1 MPENTPR
8 PSILLEGIDKS
19 FGPVAANRGADLS
32 VTTGEIHALVGENGA
47 GKSTLMRILSGMYA
61 ADAGTMEV
69 NGRDVSGWTTAAAIA
84 AGVGMVHQH
93 FMLVPTLTVAENVV
107 LGCELTRGVV
117 LDRVAAEDAVRA
129 LSVRTGLNVP
139 PDRLVA
145 ELSVGE
151 AQRVE
156 ILKTLYRGAK
166 ILILDEPTAVLSP
179 PEVQELWQVLRSLRD
194 DGGTI
199 VLITHKLDEVIEV
212 SDTIT
217 VMRQGR
223 TVARMATH
231 GATPQAIA
239 CAMVGRDVALA
250 GDAEYV
256 RGGSSGQASAV
267 PSVLFEVR
275 DLTVAGARRAA
286 AVDAVS
292 FGIAPGEILGIA
304 GVEGN
309 GQTELVEALAGLRR
323 GTGSIVLAGR
333 ELIGASVRERGDA
346 GVSHIP
352 EDRHERGLVL
362 DYSVAENLI
371 LGQQHRFVRGATL
384 DTRRVLEHARSL
396 IEAYDI
402 RPTDPELPAR
412 ALSGGNQQKIVVA
425 RELARDFT
433 VLLAA
438 QPTRGVDVGA
448 IEFIHARL
456 REAKAQGKAVLLV
469 SADLAEVLAL
479 SDRIAVMYGGR
490 FVAVLPREKASPDI
504 IGPLMTGAERAA

>member
-1 MPENTPR
+1 MKKTEPKRT
-8 PSILLEGIDKS
+8 
-19 FGPVAANRGADLS
+19 
-32 VTTGEIHALVGENGA
+32 
-47 GKSTLMRILSGMYA
+47 
-61 ADAGTMEV
+61 
-69 NGRDVSGWTTAAAIA
+69 
-84 AGVGMVHQH
+84 
-93 FMLVPTLTVAENVV
+93 NV
-107 LGCELTRGVV
+107 
-117 LDRVAAEDAVRA
+117 
-129 LSVRTGLNVP
+129 
-139 PDRLVA
+139 
-145 ELSVGE
+145 
-151 AQRVE
+151 
-156 ILKTLYRGAK
+156 
-166 ILILDEPTAVLSP
+166 
-179 PEVQELWQVLRSLRD
+179 QVLRSIRD

-223 TVARMATH
+223 TVARMSTH
-231 GATPQAIA
+231 EATPQAIA
-239 CAMVGRDVALA
+239 CAMVGREVALA

-256 RGGSSGQASAV
+256 RGSASSLAPGA

-275 DLTVAGARRAA
+275 NLTVAGARRAA
-286 AVDAVS
+286 AVDALN

-323 GTGSIVLAGR
+323 GTGSIILGER

-384 DTRRVLEHARSL
+384 DTRRVLDHARSL
-396 IEAYDI
+396 IQAYDI

-425 RELARDFT
+425 REMARDFT

>member
-1 MPENTPR
+1 M
-8 PSILLEGIDKS
+8 
-19 FGPVAANRGADLS
+19 
-32 VTTGEIHALVGENGA
+32 
-47 GKSTLMRILSGMYA
+47 
-61 ADAGTMEV
+61 
-69 NGRDVSGWTTAAAIA
+69 
-84 AGVGMVHQH
+84 
-93 FMLVPTLTVAENVV
+93 
-107 LGCELTRGVV
+107 
-117 LDRVAAEDAVRA
+117 
-129 LSVRTGLNVP
+129 
-139 PDRLVA
+139 
-145 ELSVGE
+145 
-151 AQRVE
+151 
-156 ILKTLYRGAK
+156 
-166 ILILDEPTAVLSP
+166 
-179 PEVQELWQVLRSLRD
+179 
-194 DGGTI
+194 
-199 VLITHKLDEVIEV
+199 
-212 SDTIT
+212 
-217 VMRQGR
+217 
-223 TVARMATH
+223 
-231 GATPQAIA
+231 
-239 CAMVGRDVALA
+239 
-250 GDAEYV
+250 
-256 RGGSSGQASAV
+256 
-267 PSVLFEVR
+267 LFEVR

-323 GTGSIVLAGR
+323 GTGSIMLAGR

-384 DTRRVLEHARSL
+384 DTRRVLSHARSL

-425 RELARDFT
+425 REMARDFT
-433 VLLAA
+433 VLLAS

-456 REAKAQGKAVLLV
+456 REARAQGKAVLLV
-469 SADLAEVLAL
+469 SADLTEVLAL

-490 FVAVLPREKASPDI
+490 FVAVLPREKATPDI